1 MNERQ
6 RQVLILHGVGLLIGS
21 VVVGWFFFFFLL
33 KAVVLWPVLP
43 SMPVEIPGD
52 ERGWRMAHMEGI
64 THGLLLLALGA
75 VGGRLRLSPRAAR
88 WLQGSAIVQAW
99 LFFLPASFGPL
110 VGARGLAFGGGP
122 FGASL
127 ANDLMYLAGWPAV
140 IAVHV
145 MLVLLAIG
153 AWRGLR
159 ETRAGA

>member
-6 RQVLILHGVGLLIGS
+6 RQILILNGVGLLVGS
-21 VVVGWFFFFFLL
+21 VLVGWVFFFFLL
-33 KAVVLWPVLP
+33 KQVVLWPVVP

-75 VGGRLRLSPRAAR
+75 VGGRLRLGVRAAKA
-88 WLQGSAIVQAW
+88 LQWAALVQAW
-99 LFFLPASFGPL
+99 LFFLPAAFGPL

-122 FGASL
+122 FGGGV
-127 ANDLMYLAGWPAV
+127 ANDLMYVSGWPAV

-145 MLVLLAIG
+145 MLVLLAVG

-159 ETRAGA
+159 EAGAPR